1 MELYAVCVN
10 NNSELKGRFGPTLLE
25 IALRVPRTH
34 IARLNWFAL
43 ITLVSPHLGQQF
55 HALIHKFK

>member
-1 MELYAVCVN
+1 MELYAVCVH

-25 IALRVPRTH
+25 IALRAPRTH
-34 IARLNWFAL
+34 IARLNWFAI
-43 ITLVSPHLGQQF
+43 ITLVSRLLHQRF